1 MSFDGAFCSSG
12 SEVGIMFKSPYLV
25 LYPHAT
31 RLEFPCTN
39 NEDQYEALIQGMN
52 LAIQTKIEHL
62 IIIGESELV
71 INHIRKK
78 YKIKK
83 E

>member
-1 MSFDGAFCSSG
+1 VLKIINSS
-12 SEVGIMFKSPYLV
+12 I
-25 LYPHAT
+25 YPHVIS
-31 RLEFPCTN
+31 LEFPCTK
-39 NEDQYEALIQGMN
+39 NEVEYEALIKGMN
-52 LAIQTKIEHL
+52 LALQMKIEHL
-62 IIIGESELV
+62 IINGDSELV